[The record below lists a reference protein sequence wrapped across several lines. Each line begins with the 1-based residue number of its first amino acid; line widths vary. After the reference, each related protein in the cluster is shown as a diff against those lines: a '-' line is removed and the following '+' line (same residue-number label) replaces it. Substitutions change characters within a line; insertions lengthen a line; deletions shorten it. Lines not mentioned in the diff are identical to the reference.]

1 MISLRDV
8 SKSYP
13 GNKRKGQGLITAV
26 DGVTL
31 TIPEGSIF
39 GVIGYS
45 GAGKSTL
52 VRLINSLEPA
62 TSGSIL
68 VDGTEVVGAG
78 EAQLR
83 KLRTNIGMIFQQ
95 FNLFSSRTVAGN
107 VAFPM
112 KIAGIPAEERSARVA
127 ELLEFV
133 GLADRAAA
141 YPEQLSGGQKQRVGI
156 ARALSTNPK
165 ILLADEATSALD
177 PRTTADVLELL
188 QRVNR
193 EFGVLSKRGV
203 VPLAWG
209 ENGFR
214 EVSNS
219 KHPIRTPEDMKGLKL
234 RVVGSPLY
242 LDTMTALGANPVQ
255 MSWADAQPA
264 MASGAVDGQENP
276 ISVFAAAKLES
287 VGQKHLTAWGYV
299 ADPLIFVVAE
309 NVWKSWSAEDQAIV
323 RQAAVD
329 AAKQQVEIAR
339 KGITGS
345 YQSQWQDLQ
354 AKGVQVHH
362 LSDAERQQFVN
373 ATREVYAKW
382 KKHIG
387 EALVEK
393 AEQAVAGG

>member
-1 MISLRDV
+1 MAMISLRDV

-13 GNKRKGQGLITAV
+13 DNKRKGQGLITAV

-68 VDGTEVVGAG
+68 VDGTEVVGASEG
-78 EAQLR
+78 QLR

-107 VAFPM
+107 VVFPM

-193 EFGVLSKRGV
+193 EFGITIVLITHEMDVIKQLATHVAVMENGRVVESGPVAEVFSSPQHPTAKSFVGTVIPTVPEGAELAKLRAKHSGVLITVRVSDDPQTRSEILGRIVRAGVDAELVYGSVNEIAEHTFGHLTFALHGAPEQVEAAVAAASEVAEVKRIGV
-203 VPLAWG
+203 VP
-209 ENGFR
+209 
-214 EVSNS
+214 
-219 KHPIRTPEDMKGLKL
+219 
-234 RVVGSPLY
+234 
-242 LDTMTALGANPVQ
+242 
-255 MSWADAQPA
+255 
-264 MASGAVDGQENP
+264 DGD
-276 ISVFAAAKLES
+276 AAAAPTDN
-287 VGQKHLTAWGYV
+287 GT
-299 ADPLIFVVAE
+299 
-309 NVWKSWSAEDQAIV
+309 
-323 RQAAVD
+323 
-329 AAKQQVEIAR
+329 
-339 KGITGS
+339 
-345 YQSQWQDLQ
+345 
-354 AKGVQVHH
+354 
-362 LSDAERQQFVN
+362 AER
-373 ATREVYAKW
+373 
-382 KKHIG
+382 IG
-387 EALVEK
+387 VEK
-393 AEQAVAGG
+393 